1 MATKT
6 YVKNLKDYSV
16 VAFSWNP
23 SFQSISFKPQEVK
36 DCSGIELDAI
46 QDNFQLFYTTYIK
59 TNILTMISLKVPDVI
74 LPEPITGLG
83 YFDYGYIEDGWSVTV

>member
-23 SFQSISFKPQEVK
+23 AFQSISFKPQEVK
-36 DCSGIELDAI
+36 DCSGIELDEI
-46 QDNFQLFYTTYIK
+46 QDNFNEFYDTYIK
-59 TNILTMISLKVPDVI
+59 TDILTMIYVQAANPPAPPVI
-74 LPEPITGLG
+74 LTGG
-83 YFDYGYIEDGWSVTV
+83 YFDYGYIDDGWSVNI

>member
-23 SFQSISFKPQEVK
+23 AFQSISFKPQEVK
-36 DCSGIELDAI
+36 DCSGIEIDEI
-46 QDNFQLFYTTYIK
+46 QDNFQEFYKTYIK
-59 TNILTMISLKVPDVI
+59 TDILTMIYVQVAAPTPPVVT
-74 LPEPITGLG
+74 TGG
-83 YFDYGYIEDGWSVTV
+83 YFDYGYIEDGWSVSI